1 MVPSSGSTIQRW
13 LLSVPSM
20 RAAFLAEK
28 AVIRPRLGEVL
39 AQDLL
44 GAPIG
49 GGDEIARPFQRDL
62 QILDLAEIALE
73 AFAGAKRGLDHHI
86 EQCGM
91 VHGLRLAGVVLLR
104 KVQRR
109 RFAGGQNQS
118 APVVF
123 SFLLLSPMRE
133 RELSEHLRPK
143 REGGASGPKWPAR

>member
-1 MVPSSGSTIQRW
+1 
-13 LLSVPSM
+13 M
-20 RAAFLAEK
+20 RAAFLAEE
-28 AVIRPRLGEVL
+28 AVIRPRLGEVV
-39 AQDLL
+39 AQDLF
-44 GAPIG
+44 GAPVG

-62 QILDLAEIALE
+62 QVFDLAEIALE
-73 AFAGAKRGLDHHI
+73 AFAGAERGLDHHV

-91 VHGLRLAGVVLLR
+91 VHGLRLTGVVLLR

-133 RELSEHLRPK
+133 RELSEHLRAK